1 MLTILKNIPTHL
13 PFLELEFKEYPYRYS
28 SESGENL
35 SIIFDGIINSLENQD
50 KNNDNVYK
58 NYIKNFDNE
67 IVKLEYKDEIYNIY
81 RYPLKFQ
88 FAYDSKPRFT
98 IYEPQQL
105 KDTLQRLQL
114 YYFFYID
121 RINYNPA
128 NILSLKKKN
137 KIKNNS
143 IILVLMI

>member
-1 MLTILKNIPTHL
+1 M

-121 RINYNPA
+121 RINYV
-128 NILSLKKKN
+128 IV
-137 KIKNNS
+137 S
-143 IILVLMI
+143 ILMI